1 MIDIENTTT
10 QSQRVSEWILGKKL
24 IIILRGHEMLKIIDL
39 GCNKHNRR
47 QFSLEGV
54 GAEIMGDI
62 LSNLPKDR
70 DSHTFVC
77 EYGHTHCISFNIQVE
92 KLYRLSAMFLWKG
105 GTFWEAEPEQA
116 HANW

>member
-1 MIDIENTTT
+1 VD
-10 QSQRVSEWILGKKL
+10 SWKKL

-77 EYGHTHCISFNIQVE
+77 EYGHTHCISFNIQEE
-92 KLYRLSAMFLWKG
+92 KLFRLSAMFSGKG
-105 GTFWEAEPEQA
+105 GRFGRRNQNRPMQTGRIPTTL
-116 HANW
+116 